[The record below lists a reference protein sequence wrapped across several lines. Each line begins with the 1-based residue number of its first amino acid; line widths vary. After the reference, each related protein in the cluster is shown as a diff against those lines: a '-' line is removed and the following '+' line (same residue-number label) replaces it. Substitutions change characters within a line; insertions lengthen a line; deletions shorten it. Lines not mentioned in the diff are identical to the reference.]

1 MEGFKVTNKKE
12 TNKSIDVIDVF
23 WDGWFNGFK
32 TFYSSQD
39 GLEQR
44 TLQVFERQKDWIN
57 SSRAQISKLEENSKK
72 LSSEWKSNMMNSS
85 WNQQE
90 LGGKN
95 LAEWVDQLEEISYTT
110 QELAMSPGKASIEML
125 SKSQAHLEET
135 YKNAL
140 EAQQQ
145 NRAEVLKACEDLIN
159 QLKQTQK
166 GMLQSFEL
174 IAK

>member
-1 MEGFKVTNKKE
+1 MVNKKE
-12 TNKSIDVIDVF
+12 ANKSIDVIDVF
-23 WDGWFNGFK
+23 WDGWFNSFK

-72 LSSEWKSNMMNSS
+72 LSSEWKANMQPA
-85 WNQQE
+85 WGQQE
-90 LGGKN
+90 VGNKSLS
-95 LAEWVDQLEEISYTT
+95 EWVDQLEEISQKT
-110 QELAMSPGKASIEML
+110 QSLALSPGKASIEML

-145 NRAEVLKACEDLIN
+145 NREEVLKACEDLIN